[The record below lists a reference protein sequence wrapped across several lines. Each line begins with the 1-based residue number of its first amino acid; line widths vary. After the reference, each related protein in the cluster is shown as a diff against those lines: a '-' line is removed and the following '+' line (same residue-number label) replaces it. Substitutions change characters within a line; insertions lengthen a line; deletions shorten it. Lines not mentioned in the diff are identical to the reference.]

1 MLCRSACATL
11 IVLLAMTAPQATA
24 SALATLRFGTACA
37 QCHEGECSGRLSFAR
52 RPEAAYAHI
61 RQYAGPTDDELA
73 RQLYDALE
81 QMKADCSYPE
91 LPAVDLSQAVD
102 ADDLTPYLDAWSG
115 AYFLPLSTLAPGRYQ
130 LTIDFTGGG
139 RVRLE
144 VIDGEFDPL
153 TDQCVT
159 VETQQLQIEIVLTA
173 NHPHYLRLRPRG
185 PIRVD
190 QILLTPRP

>member
-1 MLCRSACATL
+1 MQFRSACATL
-11 IVLLAMTAPQATA
+11 VVLLAITAPPAMA
-24 SALATLRFGTACA
+24 STLATLRFGTACA
-37 QCHEGECSGRLSFAR
+37 LCHEGQCSGRLSFAR
-52 RPEAAYAHI
+52 RPEAAYEHI

-81 QMKADCSYPE
+81 QMKADCSYLE
-91 LPAVDLSQAVD
+91 LPAPDLSRPVD
-102 ADDLTPYLDAWSG
+102 ADDLAPYLDAWSG
-115 AYFLPLSTLAPGRYQ
+115 AYFLPLPALAPGRYR

-153 TDQCVT
+153 ADHCIT
-159 VETQQLQIEIVLTA
+159 VETRRLEIEITLTA

-185 PIRVD
+185 PIHVD
-190 QILLTPRP
+190 QILLTPQP